1 MASPENNSRILPND
15 EIAERAILGSVFLN
29 NSVMQEISS
38 LLEADDFY
46 KVAHRELFQAMLDFY
61 SENQALT
68 IDMISIVDILNKRN
82 KLELC
87 GGVTYI
93 SSLTSD
99 ALSSTNSILYAKQ
112 IRKLSMRRKLISLST
127 ILKDDAYDL
136 TQDISQSIDN
146 GENLLSNLASKGNVS
161 GEILPLNAHVTQTI
175 SNIYERYQGKA
186 FIGYQTGY
194 KYLDIK
200 LSGGFKKQDYVIV
213 GARPSIGKTAFAIS
227 LMKEMLYK
235 FDYSIGFLS
244 LEMSAPDLLE
254 RVISNI
260 SNINLKKLRMGNL
273 SNKEMEAMT
282 DDIEVFSSK
291 KLFIQDTPNMQL
303 NDIRSQAR
311 KMKRDFGIQVL
322 FIDYIGLIQNSNNSI
337 PRHEQIGN
345 ISRTLKQLAREL
357 NIPIIVLS
365 QVGRQTDGQMPRLSD
380 LRESGSIEQ
389 DADIVIL
396 LHRDKEDESMVQ
408 KTEVAIAKNRNGE
421 TGKFELG
428 FEKEKVR
435 FVEIT
440 KIVND
445 ENEGVDNNSS
455 NNPTNLENTN

>member
-15 EIAERAILGSVFLN
+15 EAAERAILGSVFLDH
-29 NSVMQEISS
+29 SVMQELSS

-61 SENQALT
+61 AENQNVT
-68 IDMISIVDILNKRN
+68 IDIITIVDLLNKKN
-82 KLELC
+82 KLEIC
-87 GGVTYI
+87 GGVAYI
-93 SSLTSD
+93 SGLTSD
-99 ALSSTNSILYAKQ
+99 ALSSTNSIIYAKQ
-112 IRKLSMRRKLISLST
+112 IRKLSMRRRLISVST
-127 ILKDDAYDL
+127 TLKDDAYDL

-161 GEILPLNAHVTQTI
+161 GEILPLNTHVSETI
-175 SNIYERYQGKA
+175 ANIYERFLGKA

-194 KYLDIK
+194 KFLDIK
-200 LSGGFKKQDYVIV
+200 LSGGFKQQDYVIV

-244 LEMSAPDLLE
+244 LEMSASDLLE

-260 SNINLKKLRMGNL
+260 ANINLKNLRMGNL
-273 SNKEMEAMT
+273 SQKEMDTMT
-282 DDIEVFSSK
+282 EEIELFSTK
-291 KLFIQDTPNMQL
+291 KLYIQDTPNMQL

-322 FIDYIGLIQNSNNSI
+322 FIDYIGLIQNSNNTI

-396 LHRDKEDESMVQ
+396 LHRNKEDESLVQ
-408 KTEVAIAKNRNGE
+408 KTEIAIAKNRNGE
-421 TGKFELG
+421 TGKFDLG

-435 FVEIT
+435 FVEMIQT
-440 KIVND
+440 VDNNNPND
-445 ENEGVDNNSS
+445 DHSNNNSS
-455 NNPTNLENTN
+455 NFNNKN